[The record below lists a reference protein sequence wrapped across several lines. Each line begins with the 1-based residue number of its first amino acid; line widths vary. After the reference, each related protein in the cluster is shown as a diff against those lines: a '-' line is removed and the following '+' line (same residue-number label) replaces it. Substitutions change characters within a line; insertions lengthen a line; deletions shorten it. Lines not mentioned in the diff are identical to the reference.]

1 MNIQTLDK
9 IDKQKMYKVYDKWP
23 EIAKKSFELQK
34 DTENFENIEHIVFGG
49 MGGSRAI
56 GDMFESILSKTKIHV
71 NVVKGYVLPETV
83 NSNTLVIIVSVS
95 GNTIETI
102 SLLKSAK
109 KIGTKIIAFSSGGKI
124 QEYCIKNNIK
134 HILVPKFH
142 SPRATFPSFLY
153 TMLKVL
159 YKTLKIKEDNIRDS
173 IKKLEILQK
182 KINSLNLTE
191 SNASLNLAKS
201 IKLIPIIYYPFG
213 LQSASIR
220 FKNSLQENAKMHAA
234 CEDISSSNLS
244 DNNPALKLASS
255 ITKIPLIYYPWGL
268 HASAIRFKNSLQE
281 NSKMHAIMEDVI
293 EASHNGIVSWEKKS
307 DVMPILIRGSEDHI
321 KTKERYEILKEFF
334 IKKKI
339 KYEEVIS
346 GEGNILSKLITL
358 IYLLDYAT
366 IYKAVIDNIDP
377 SPVNAIDFI
386 KNEL

>member
-1 MNIQTLDK
+1 
-9 IDKQKMYKVYDKWP
+9 MYKVYDKWP

-49 MGGSRAI
+49 MGGSGAI

-173 IKKLEILQK
+173 IKKLEILQR

-201 IKLIPIIYYPFG
+201 IKSIPIIYYPFG

-234 CEDISSSNLS
+234 CEDI
-244 DNNPALKLASS
+244 
-255 ITKIPLIYYPWGL
+255 
-268 HASAIRFKNSLQE
+268 
-281 NSKMHAIMEDVI
+281 I

-366 IYKAVIDNIDP
+366 IYKAVIEKIDP
-377 SPVNAIDFI
+377 SPVKSIEFI
-386 KNEL
+386 KKNI

>member
-1 MNIQTLDK
+1 LDIKTIEK

-23 EIAKKSFELQK
+23 EIAKKSFESQK

-49 MGGSRAI
+49 MGGSGAI
-56 GDMFESILSKTKIHV
+56 GDMFASILSKTKIHV
-71 NVVKGYVLPETV
+71 NVVKGYLLPETV
-83 NSNTLVIIVSVS
+83 NSNTLVVIVSVS

-109 KIGTKIIAFSSGGKI
+109 KIDTKIIAFSSGGKI
-124 QEYCIKNNIK
+124 QEYCTKNNIK

-159 YKTLKIKEDNIRDS
+159 YQTLEIKKDNIIDS
-173 IKKLEILQK
+173 IKKLEILQR

-191 SNASLNLAKS
+191 NNASLNLAKS

-234 CEDISSSNLS
+234 CED
-244 DNNPALKLASS
+244 
-255 ITKIPLIYYPWGL
+255 
-268 HASAIRFKNSLQE
+268 
-281 NSKMHAIMEDVI
+281 VI
-293 EASHNGIVSWEKKS
+293 EASHNGIVSWERKS

-334 IKKKI
+334 IEKKI
-339 KYEEVIS
+339 KYEEIIS
-346 GEGNILSKLITL
+346 IEGNILSKLITL

-366 IYKAVIDNIDP
+366 IYKAIIDKIDP
-377 SPVNAIDFI
+377 SPVNSIEFI
-386 KNEL
+386 KKNI

>member
-1 MNIQTLDK
+1 
-9 IDKQKMYKVYDKWP
+9 MYKVYNKWP
-23 EIAKKSFELQK
+23 EIAKKSFESQK

-49 MGGSRAI
+49 MGGSGAI

-109 KIGTKIIAFSSGGKI
+109 KIGTKIIGFSSGGKI

-173 IKKLEILQK
+173 IKKLEILQR

-234 CEDISSSNLS
+234 CEDI
-244 DNNPALKLASS
+244 
-255 ITKIPLIYYPWGL
+255 
-268 HASAIRFKNSLQE
+268 
-281 NSKMHAIMEDVI
+281 I

-339 KYEEVIS
+339 KYEEIIS
-346 GEGNILSKLITL
+346 VEGNILSKLITL

-366 IYKAVIDNIDP
+366 IYKAVIEKIDP
-377 SPVNAIDFI
+377 SPVKSIEFI
-386 KNEL
+386 KKNI

>member
-1 MNIQTLDK
+1 MDIKTIEK

-23 EIAKKSFELQK
+23 EIAKKSFESQK

-49 MGGSRAI
+49 MGGSGAI
-56 GDMFESILSKTKIHV
+56 GDMFASILSKTKIHV
-71 NVVKGYVLPETV
+71 NIVKGYVLPETV
-83 NSNTLVIIVSVS
+83 NSNTLVVIVSVS

-109 KIGTKIIAFSSGGKI
+109 KIDAKIIAFSSGGKI
-124 QEYCIKNNIK
+124 QEYCTKNNIK

-159 YKTLKIKEDNIRDS
+159 YQTLEIKKENIIDS
-173 IKKLEILQK
+173 IKKLEILQR

-234 CEDISSSNLS
+234 CED
-244 DNNPALKLASS
+244 
-255 ITKIPLIYYPWGL
+255 
-268 HASAIRFKNSLQE
+268 
-281 NSKMHAIMEDVI
+281 VI

-334 IKKKI
+334 IEKKI
-339 KYEEVIS
+339 KYEEIIS
-346 GEGNILSKLITL
+346 VEGNILSKLITL

-366 IYKAVIDNIDP
+366 IYKAVIDKIDP
-377 SPVNAIDFI
+377 SPVNSIEFI
-386 KNEL
+386 KKNI

>member
-1 MNIQTLDK
+1 MDIKTIEK

-23 EIAKKSFELQK
+23 EIAKNSFESQK

-49 MGGSRAI
+49 MGGSGAI
-56 GDMFESILSKTKIHV
+56 GDMFASILSKTKIHV

-83 NSNTLVIIVSVS
+83 NSNTLVVIVSVS

-109 KIGTKIIAFSSGGKI
+109 KIDTKIIAFSSGGKI
-124 QEYCIKNNIK
+124 QEYCTKNNIK
-134 HILVPKFH
+134 HIIVPKFH

-159 YKTLKIKEDNIRDS
+159 YQTLEIKKDNIIDS
-173 IKKLEILQK
+173 IKKLEILQR

-191 SNASLNLAKS
+191 NNASLNLAKS

-234 CEDISSSNLS
+234 C
-244 DNNPALKLASS
+244 
-255 ITKIPLIYYPWGL
+255 
-268 HASAIRFKNSLQE
+268 
-281 NSKMHAIMEDVI
+281 EDVI

-346 GEGNILSKLITL
+346 VEGNILSKLITL

-366 IYKAVIDNIDP
+366 IYKAIIDNIDP
-377 SPVNAIDFI
+377 SPVNAINFI

>member
-49 MGGSRAI
+49 MGGSGAI

-109 KIGTKIIAFSSGGKI
+109 KIGTKIIGFSSGGKI

-234 CEDISSSNLS
+234 CEDI
-244 DNNPALKLASS
+244 
-255 ITKIPLIYYPWGL
+255 
-268 HASAIRFKNSLQE
+268 
-281 NSKMHAIMEDVI
+281 I

-346 GEGNILSKLITL
+346 VEGNILSKLITL

>member
-49 MGGSRAI
+49 MGGSGAI
-56 GDMFESILSKTKIHV
+56 GDMFASILSKTKIHV

-234 CEDISSSNLS
+234 CEDI
-244 DNNPALKLASS
+244 
-255 ITKIPLIYYPWGL
+255 
-268 HASAIRFKNSLQE
+268 
-281 NSKMHAIMEDVI
+281 I

>member
-1 MNIQTLDK
+1 
-9 IDKQKMYKVYDKWP
+9 MYKVYNKWP
-23 EIAKKSFELQK
+23 EIAKKSFESQK

-49 MGGSRAI
+49 MGGSGAI

-153 TMLKVL
+153 TILKVL
-159 YKTLKIKEDNIRDS
+159 YQTLKIKEDNIIES
-173 IKKLEILQK
+173 IKELEILQR

-234 CEDISSSNLS
+234 CEDI
-244 DNNPALKLASS
+244 
-255 ITKIPLIYYPWGL
+255 
-268 HASAIRFKNSLQE
+268 
-281 NSKMHAIMEDVI
+281 I

-321 KTKERYEILKEFF
+321 KTKERYKILKEFF

-339 KYEEVIS
+339 KYEEIIS
-346 GEGNILSKLITL
+346 VEGNILSKLITL

-377 SPVNAIDFI
+377 SPVKSIEFI
-386 KNEL
+386 KKNI

>member
-1 MNIQTLDK
+1 
-9 IDKQKMYKVYDKWP
+9 MYKVYNKWP
-23 EIAKKSFELQK
+23 EIAKKSFESQK

-49 MGGSRAI
+49 MGGSGAI

-173 IKKLEILQK
+173 IKKLEILQR

-201 IKLIPIIYYPFG
+201 IKSIPIIYYPFG

-234 CEDISSSNLS
+234 CEDI
-244 DNNPALKLASS
+244 
-255 ITKIPLIYYPWGL
+255 
-268 HASAIRFKNSLQE
+268 
-281 NSKMHAIMEDVI
+281 I

-321 KTKERYEILKEFF
+321 KTKERYKILKEFF

-339 KYEEVIS
+339 KYEEIIS
-346 GEGNILSKLITL
+346 VEGNILSKLITL

-366 IYKAVIDNIDP
+366 IYKAVIEKIDP
-377 SPVNAIDFI
+377 SPVKSIEFI
-386 KNEL
+386 KKNI

>member
-1 MNIQTLDK
+1 MDIKTIEK

-23 EIAKKSFELQK
+23 EIAKNSFESQK

-49 MGGSRAI
+49 MGGSGAI
-56 GDMFESILSKTKIHV
+56 GDMFASILSKTKIHV

-83 NSNTLVIIVSVS
+83 NSNTLVVIVSVS

-109 KIGTKIIAFSSGGKI
+109 KIDTKIIAFSSGGKI
-124 QEYCIKNNIK
+124 QENCTKNNIK
-134 HILVPKFH
+134 HIIVPKFH

-159 YKTLKIKEDNIRDS
+159 YQTLKIKEDNIIDS
-173 IKKLEILQK
+173 IEELEILQR

-191 SNASLNLAKS
+191 DNTSLNLAKS

-234 CEDISSSNLS
+234 C
-244 DNNPALKLASS
+244 
-255 ITKIPLIYYPWGL
+255 
-268 HASAIRFKNSLQE
+268 
-281 NSKMHAIMEDVI
+281 EDVI

-346 GEGNILSKLITL
+346 VEGNILSKLITL

-377 SPVNAIDFI
+377 SPVNAINFI

>member
-49 MGGSRAI
+49 MGGSGAI
-56 GDMFESILSKTKIHV
+56 GDMFASILSKTKIHV

-173 IKKLEILQK
+173 IKKLEILQR

-201 IKLIPIIYYPFG
+201 IKSIPIIYYPFG

-234 CEDISSSNLS
+234 CEDI
-244 DNNPALKLASS
+244 
-255 ITKIPLIYYPWGL
+255 
-268 HASAIRFKNSLQE
+268 
-281 NSKMHAIMEDVI
+281 I

>member
-1 MNIQTLDK
+1 
-9 IDKQKMYKVYDKWP
+9 MYKVYNKWP

-49 MGGSRAI
+49 MGGSGAI

-109 KIGTKIIAFSSGGKI
+109 KIGTKIIGFSSGGKI

-234 CEDISSSNLS
+234 CEDI
-244 DNNPALKLASS
+244 
-255 ITKIPLIYYPWGL
+255 
-268 HASAIRFKNSLQE
+268 
-281 NSKMHAIMEDVI
+281 I